1 MSFKFDYSIIHDE
14 GDVIHEEGEDC
25 EFEISIGGVCEC
37 TFVTKIIRM
46 NLETS
51 CGPNLE
57 YKFVSNV
64 SFCINNNDKN
74 NLKKFIKIMK
84 LECGIDNLVID
95 AKETIKQLRDDIT
108 YLSKNQRLYFD
119 EKKNIVVFNFDT
131 SRDNDSSINL
141 SLEKEEICFKMN
153 TNQCCTSF
161 CSCGNCEYYRRFTT
175 DQEIRVPF
183 KLEIK
188 NKMINAF
195 KDILE
200 ILKDEK

>member
-1 MSFKFDYSIIHDE
+1 MSFKFDYSIIQDE
-14 GDVIHEEGEDC
+14 NVIHEEGLEC
-25 EFEISIGGVCEC
+25 EFEISIGGFCEC

-57 YKFVSNV
+57 YKFESNV

-84 LECGIDNLVID
+84 LECGIDNIVVD
-95 AKETIKQLRDDIT
+95 AKDNIKQFREDIT

-119 EKKNIVVFNFDT
+119 EKNNIVVFNFDT

-141 SLEKEEICFKMN
+141 SFEKEEICFKMN

-200 ILKDEK
+200 ILVDEE

>member
-1 MSFKFDYSIIHDE
+1 MSFKFDYSIIQDE
-14 GDVIHEEGEDC
+14 QVIHEEGKDC
-25 EFEISIGGVCEC
+25 EFEISIGGFCEC
-37 TFVTKIIRM
+37 EFVTKIISM
-46 NLETS
+46 NLQTS

-84 LECGIDNLVID
+84 LECGIDNIVID
-95 AKETIKQLRDDIT
+95 AKDNIKQLREDIT

-119 EKKNIVVFNFDT
+119 EKKNIVVFDFDT

-141 SLEKEEICFKMN
+141 SLEKEICFKMN
-153 TNQCCTSF
+153 TNQCCRSF
-161 CSCGNCEYYRRFTT
+161 CSCGNCEYYGRFTSE
-175 DQEIRVPF
+175 QEIRVPF

-200 ILKDEK
+200 ILVDEE

>member
-1 MSFKFDYSIIHDE
+1 MSLNFEYSITHDDA
-14 GDVIHEEGEDC
+14 DVIHEEGEDC
-25 EFEISIGGVCEC
+25 EFEISIGGICEC
-37 TFVTKIIRM
+37 AFVTKKIKMI
-46 NLETS
+46 LETS

-57 YKFVSNV
+57 YKFVSTA
-64 SFCINNNDKN
+64 SFCLNKNDKN

-95 AKETIKQLRDDIT
+95 AKETIKQVHENLT

-119 EKKNIVVFNFDT
+119 EKNNIVVFNFDT
-131 SRDNDSSINL
+131 SRNNDSSIEL
-141 SLEKEEICFKMN
+141 SFEKEEISFLIN
-153 TNQCCTSF
+153 SNQNCGAY
-161 CSCGNCEYYRRFTT
+161 CSCGDCEYYGRFTT
-175 DQEIRVPF
+175 DQVVRVPF

-200 ILKDEK
+200 ILVDEE